1 MRVTY
6 VGLHLSIRRNLIVH
20 KFRSVITIR
29 YLITN
34 IYMIRVK
41 YDLNRHLALLKR
53 EQHFKQQGKSF
64 FLESSDEYFE
74 SIKYSAVIEEEI
86 YWKGRILVL
95 LLMGEFINKT
105 ISGEEFSDSFFQL
118 SQMFIDDCNNFLND
132 LLLEKV
138 EDFQPD
144 PRSQGFGSL
153 ISFLKAECDNFTE
166 DYDSKEFYDSIHD
179 CFLKLQEVL
188 NEE

>member
-1 MRVTY
+1 M
-6 VGLHLSIRRNLIVH
+6 
-20 KFRSVITIR
+20 K
-29 YLITN
+29 YL
-34 IYMIRVK
+34 K
-41 YDLNRHLALLKR
+41 YERNRHIALLKR

-64 FLESSDEYFE
+64 FRESRDEYLE
-74 SIKYSAVIEEEI
+74 LLKYSAAIEEEI
-86 YWKGRILVL
+86 YWKSRILVL

-118 SQMFIDDCNNFLND
+118 SQTFIDECDNFLND

-138 EDFQPD
+138 EYFQPD
-144 PRSQGFGSL
+144 PRSQGFGGL

-166 DYDSKEFYDSIHD
+166 DYESKEFYDSIHD